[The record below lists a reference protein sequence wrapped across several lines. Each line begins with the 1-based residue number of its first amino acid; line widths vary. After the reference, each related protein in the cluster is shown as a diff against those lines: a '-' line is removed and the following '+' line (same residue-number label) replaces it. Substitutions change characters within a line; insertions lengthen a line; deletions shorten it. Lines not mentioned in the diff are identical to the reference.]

1 MINITGVVAPAPA
14 ASVATEGAPVAE
26 MSLFEQMRAMVE
38 REPTLDGDVG
48 MADRLGRLC
57 RATVHGLPAAGA
69 GVSVMGGGAD
79 GARGVAAISD
89 PDDIWLAELQF
100 TLGEGPCLDAHAGGR
115 PVLVPDLDAGA
126 MRRWPGYAPAAFEK
140 GVRAVFAFPMQIG
153 AARLGVFDVYREQT
167 GSLSKPAFSL
177 AVAFADMALTTLLDG
192 QHDAQPG
199 EVAPGLGE
207 ALGSRS
213 VIYQAQGMVTVHLT
227 VDLAEAMVRIRAYA
241 YANQRP
247 LTDVASDI
255 VSRKIRLEDDRS

>member
-1 MINITGVVAPAPA
+1 M
-14 ASVATEGAPVAE
+14 AE
-26 MSLFEQMRAMVE
+26 MSLFEQIRAMVE
-38 REPTLDGDVG
+38 REPTLDGNVG

-69 GVSVMGGGAD
+69 GVSVIGGGAD

-153 AARLGVFDVYREQT
+153 AARLGVFDVYREQS
-167 GSLSKPAFSL
+167 GSLSKPAFSR

-192 QHDAQPG
+192 QHDAPPG
-199 EVAPGLGE
+199 EAAPGLGE

-213 VIYQAQGMVTVHLT
+213 VIYQAQGMVTVQLT